1 MVGGVAGH
9 AVRHWLDIARSLPRG
24 VYDYKG
30 QCYNFSG
37 WPGEE
42 VRCEKLP
49 GSESHEGSC
58 EYPVASTKKEEDQ
71 VTDEQKD
78 SLIKMFEAQL
88 LLTNAVLHVLRGG
101 DPNAIEAPPVEKKK
115 ARGTVKRGEDTP
127 PVDLRTVMIEHPC
140 GCKVTQD
147 RATSTY
153 CAEHQKNMDAAK
165 ALAASG
171 GATAQSPIVPIQKE
185 QPALGGHPH
194 DDNAAD
200 LAAKKASEERAA
212 YLGKG
217 GALLS
222 GDVTIEML
230 RAKSVE
236 FTDTKKGFGM
246 EAWLEL
252 AQKITGKKAV
262 KDIPKEMYGAFYGA
276 MDVELAKKA
285 GTLAPDPVKTEA
297 PAAAA
302 APAVEKKPEPVKAAP
317 AASSVTLD
325 TIKPAA
331 KAFMDVAGQPAFVA
345 VLKAFGAVKLSEVD
359 PAKYPAL
366 LEAITNA

>member
-58 EYPVASTKKEEDQ
+58 EYPVVSTKKEEDQ

-101 DPNAIEAPPVEKKK
+101 DPNAIEAPPVEKKT
-115 ARGTVKRGEDTP
+115 RGKKKGEDTP
-127 PVDLRTVMIEHPC
+127 PVDLSTVVIEHAC
-140 GCKVTQD
+140 GCKVTNN

-153 CAEHQKNMDAAK
+153 CAEHQKNMDAADAAK

-171 GATAQSPIVPIQKE
+171 GATAQNPIVPIQKE
-185 QPALGGHPH
+185 QPAPTP
-194 DDNAAD
+194 A
-200 LAAKKASEERAA
+200 
-212 YLGKG
+212 

-222 GDVTIEML
+222 GDVTIELL

-317 AASSVTLD
+317 AVSSVTLD

-331 KAFMDVAGQPAFVA
+331 KAFMDKAGQPAFVA